1 MTDESKVDIMN
12 KCQQRKK
19 SNEKNI
25 THLPKGGQH
34 YQVKVGRERMG
45 GSRAKR

>member
-1 MTDESKVDIMN
+1 MLDESKANIM
-12 KCQQRKK
+12 KECQQRKK

-25 THLPKGGQH
+25 THLPEGGQH